1 MKNSKIDP
9 ARIKN
14 FPLDNPKA
22 KIVCQRGVYYVCER
36 HYYWDSTKKAGRED
50 RVYIGR
56 IVDDTFYTTEQ
67 YKAKFKRDGSPRI
80 FERPKNRP
88 YRRKA
93 TAPKAADQNAQAN
106 TGSNPAT
113 EASPEPAAESKRPT
127 PAAALNALCVPSQL
141 TTRRIGATA
150 IFDTVARQIGLRQD
164 LINVWG
170 PRAADLILSLA
181 YHWLTTANNACY
193 LFQSWAEG
201 YLLPF
206 DGEASAKDLSD
217 FFTELGSRA
226 GWEKKFFSARIA
238 RTDKDEIFSYD
249 ATNVATKAC
258 GVLDAQY
265 GKSKKG
271 GYRRQIGM
279 SILFAHRTGLPVMY
293 RLFPGN
299 ITDVST
305 IADLLTRYDL
315 LTDNQ
320 IVAAVLDRGYFSLEN
335 LARCIDKVHRVLIA
349 AKMNIS
355 WVAEATEDA
364 MPLLWDA
371 RSRLKKHPVWGT
383 TIEKTL
389 TFDDCKSR
397 KVWIHIFRDEAKSN
411 LEYKAFFEDI
421 EEYEAQWK
429 HAAHSTE
436 QERNALSKNGLLKFF
451 ETPAAGPGE
460 CELQRNYDAINA
472 ESRYFGF
479 FASVSTM
486 KCDAQTAIE
495 TYSRRDAIEK
505 CFMAGKTDVNM
516 KTVRSYSEATVK
528 GRFIVSFVALCII
541 CEVRRR
547 MRLPLVEFGANGQ
560 ITKELA
566 PLGSEYTFEEI
577 LNTLQTVQAL
587 TTRDGKMQMMEVTKR
602 QHEIARRLRC
612 PDVFSGLP
620 AYVAQNQL
628 C

>member
-1 MKNSKIDP
+1 MKNPKLDP
-9 ARIKN
+9 KSIKN

-56 IVDDTFYTTEQ
+56 IVDDVFYTTEQ

-88 YRRKA
+88 YHRKTA
-93 TAPKAADQNAQAN
+93 TPKNSVPNPEFQAGSTSGTESAAQPGTENNPSSSSAPM
-106 TGSNPAT
+106 
-113 EASPEPAAESKRPT
+113 
-127 PAAALNALCVPSQL
+127 NALCAPSQL
-141 TTRRIGATA
+141 TTRRIGAIA
-150 IFDTVARQIGLRQD
+150 VFDAVARQIGLRQD
-164 LINVWG
+164 VINTWG
-170 PRAADLILSLA
+170 PKAADLALSLA

-193 LFQSWAEG
+193 LFQSWADG

-206 DGEASAKDLSD
+206 NGEASAKDLTE
-217 FFTELGSRA
+217 FFTDLGNVD
-226 GWEKKFFSARIA
+226 GWEKKFFSARLS

-249 ATNVATKAC
+249 ATNIATKAC
-258 GVLDAQY
+258 DVIDAQY
-265 GKSKKG
+265 GKAKAG

-335 LARCIDKVHRVLIA
+335 LARCIDQGHRVLIA
-349 AKMNIS
+349 AKMNVT
-355 WVAEATEDA
+355 WVAEAAEQA
-364 MPLLWDA
+364 MSVLWDA

-389 TFDDCKSR
+389 DFNDGQSR

-411 LEYKAFFEDI
+411 LEYKAFFEEI

-429 HAAHSTE
+429 HARHSSE
-436 QERNALSKNGLLKFF
+436 QERNALSKSGTLKFF
-451 ETPAAGPGE
+451 NPPTAGPGQ
-460 CELQRNYDAINA
+460 CQLQRNYDAIN
-472 ESRYFGF
+472 EQTRYFGF

-486 KCDAQTAIE
+486 SCDAQTAIE

-505 CFMAGKTDVNM
+505 CFMAGKADVNM
-516 KTVRSYSEATVK
+516 KTVRSHSEATVK
-528 GRFIVSFVALCII
+528 GRFIVSFLALCII
-541 CEVRRR
+541 SEVRRR
-547 MRLPLVEFGANGQ
+547 MRLPLVEFGANGE
-560 ITKELA
+560 ITKEFA
-566 PLGSEYTFEEI
+566 PIGSEYTFEEI
-577 LNTLQTVQAL
+577 LNTLQTIQAL

-612 PDVFSGLP
+612 PDVYTALP
-620 AYVAQNQL
+620 AYVAQNQPS
-628 C
+628 

>member
-150 IFDTVARQIGLRQD
+150 IFDAVARQIGLRQD

-335 LARCIDKVHRVLIA
+335 LARCIDKGHRVLIA

-371 RSRLKKHPVWGT
+371 RV
-383 TIEKTL
+383 
-389 TFDDCKSR
+389 
-397 KVWIHIFRDEAKSN
+397 
-411 LEYKAFFEDI
+411 
-421 EEYEAQWK
+421 
-429 HAAHSTE
+429 
-436 QERNALSKNGLLKFF
+436 
-451 ETPAAGPGE
+451 
-460 CELQRNYDAINA
+460 
-472 ESRYFGF
+472 
-479 FASVSTM
+479 
-486 KCDAQTAIE
+486 
-495 TYSRRDAIEK
+495 
-505 CFMAGKTDVNM
+505 
-516 KTVRSYSEATVK
+516 
-528 GRFIVSFVALCII
+528 
-541 CEVRRR
+541 
-547 MRLPLVEFGANGQ
+547 
-560 ITKELA
+560 
-566 PLGSEYTFEEI
+566 
-577 LNTLQTVQAL
+577 
-587 TTRDGKMQMMEVTKR
+587 
-602 QHEIARRLRC
+602 
-612 PDVFSGLP
+612 
-620 AYVAQNQL
+620 
-628 C
+628 